1 MNQSSTFHAWLA
13 YIAVA
18 IFWGTTFFAIR
29 VGVQSM
35 PPFIMAGMR
44 HLTAGLLI
52 AIFFLVKGYALPTK
66 QQLTVQLITGLL
78 MLVIGNGLVSW
89 AEMYIS
95 SGLAALICALTPLSI
110 IGFNLITGSRE
121 PMKPAAWLGIGLC
134 LIAQVLIFK
143 DNLKELADPNYVQG
157 IVFLLIAITCWG
169 GGSIYVKRNQTG
181 MHPLFG
187 ASFQMMSAGIILLV
201 LGSALGEWNGFNPQL
216 EAWYSIAYLVVF
228 GSLIGYGSFMYI
240 LKHLPATIVS
250 TYAYINTIVAVLLGW
265 LWLHEKLNAGIAV
278 AVLLTVCGVYLVNRS
293 FLAKTVKEN
302 ESKSR

>member
-1 MNQSSTFHAWLA
+1 MKQTSNLHAWLA

-18 IFWGTTFFAIR
+18 IFWGTTFLAIR
-29 VGVQSM
+29 IGVQSM
-35 PPFIMAGMR
+35 PPFIMAGIR
-44 HLTAGLLI
+44 HLTAGVLI
-52 AIFFLVKGYALPTK
+52 AVFFLVKGYPLPTRK
-66 QQLTVQLITGLL
+66 QFAVQLITGFL

-89 AEMYIS
+89 AEIYIS

-110 IGFNLITGSRE
+110 IGFNMLLGTRE
-121 PMKPAAWLGIGLC
+121 SIKPAAWFGILLC
-134 LIAQVLIFK
+134 LIAQVLIFR
-143 DNLKELADPNYVQG
+143 DNLKEFANPQYVQG

-187 ASFQMMSAGIILLV
+187 ASFQMMSAGLVLLV
-201 LGSALGEWNGFNPQL
+201 LGSSLGEWNQFNPAV
-216 EAWYSIAYLVVF
+216 EAWWSIAYLVVF

-265 LWLHEKLNAGIAV
+265 FWLNEKLNAGIAI
-278 AVLLTVCGVYLVNRS
+278 AVLLTICGVYLVNHS
-293 FLAKTVKEN
+293 FA
-302 ESKSR
+302 SKPPKSDEPKP